1 MGAWLGRRRKE
12 LDRRSTAVISIGAA
26 GAGPVHYTRR
36 EGIILSQRSHGDLVR
51 VSREI
56 AEDSAGEGSEIHP
69 HVSRES
75 SNAARAA
82 SRGLP
87 SITVSTAGRQPADED
102 ALDRLHAFARE
113 LIERLDAEVGP
124 SLSRRD
130 PPTGR

>member
-1 MGAWLGRRRKE
+1 M
-12 LDRRSTAVISIGAA
+12 
-26 GAGPVHYTRR
+26 
-36 EGIILSQRSHGDLVR
+36 
-51 VSREI
+51 SREI

-69 HVSRES
+69 YVSREPS
-75 SNAARAA
+75 AAARAA

-130 PPTGR
+130 PPT